1 MALIDKIGSI
11 DLTPL
16 LVYLVDNTEQSALIH
31 LADQFHILGN
41 EGWNMVTTDYEKRNL
56 IKNAIKNHKYKGTK
70 KSVITALESLGFN
83 VELKEWFVKKGIPL
97 PKDQAVIDG
106 LDLTPLTDFQAN
118 QPK

>member
-56 IKNAIKNHKYKGTK
+56 IKNAIKNHK
-70 KSVITALESLGFN
+70 
-83 VELKEWFVKKGIPL
+83 
-97 PKDQAVIDG
+97 
-106 LDLTPLTDFQAN
+106 
-118 QPK
+118 